1 MYLASESSFTR
12 VLREQGQTTHRGRS
26 KAPKAVRHP
35 TTHIASAVRQVWCWD
50 MTYLPAIVM
59 GRWFHLYLILDLY
72 SRKIVGWEA
81 PRVTILV
88 ACIDPRTL
96 GSAMKEI
103 RGTLRTDI
111 QGQSGSSV
119 VAA

>member
-1 MYLASESSFTR
+1 MRIEWSDTYQVGDPEID
-12 VLREQGQTTHRGRS
+12 EQ
-26 KAPKAVRHP
+26 P
-35 TTHIASAVRQVWCWD
+35 
-50 MTYLPAIVM
+50 
-59 GRWFHLYLILDLY
+59 
-72 SRKIVGWEA
+72 